1 MERELLT
8 VREVAG
14 RLRCSEETVRRMIA
28 RSDLAAVR
36 VGRGYLVDA
45 GSIPRPAYRHAD
57 ERSAA

>member
-8 VREVAG
+8 VREVSG

-28 RSDLAAVR
+28 CGELAAVR
-36 VGRGYLVDA
+36 VGRGYPVDA
-45 GSIPRPAYRHAD
+45 ESIPRPAYRHSD